1 MKRSSV
7 LILVLLVAVVVWL
20 WAYRCGSKD
29 QSAPQVDPQTVTQV
43 AEPEAVSADPHG
55 WLEVEIEASYS
66 EEEGLSINMGHHD
79 VGVHGPEDVLTW
91 FLQCEGCPEGTQW
104 RLTDYQLVADLDAMT
119 ETVIDMFQGELTVDD
134 LTNESLGLA
143 ARGDTLAAAR
153 EAYVLE
159 EPGWDEW
166 AEWSPEQRIRATSMR
181 DPEEDAHDQ
190 LWKYAVE
197 IRVPGFDDSIPCDED
212 PYRACWDPHNF
223 RHRV

>member
-7 LILVLLVAVVVWL
+7 LILVLLVAVVL
-20 WAYRCGSKD
+20 WSGACRCGPRDPSKSEAD
-29 QSAPQVDPQTVTQV
+29 PPPVPKAPAQ
-43 AEPEAVSADPHG
+43 EEAPADPHG

-104 RLTDYQLVADLDAMT
+104 RLMDYQLVADLDAMT
-119 ETVIDMFQGELTVDD
+119 ETVIEIFQGKLKVTD

-166 AEWSPEQRIRATSMR
+166 AEWSPEQRIKATSMR
-181 DPEEDAHDQ
+181 DPEEGAHDQ

-197 IRVPGFDDSIPCDED
+197 IRVPGFDESIPCDED